1 MAKKRLRGVFS
12 FTATPTRDDGATIDL
27 DRLRT
32 HLDWQIE
39 NGVHG
44 IAVLGS
50 TGSNGSFT
58 EKEREELIKAAT
70 KHINGRVPLMAG
82 TGSITTDEAVRMSRF
97 AEDVGADA
105 VIVVPITYWPLT
117 DGEVYEHYSR
127 IAKAIKI
134 PVVIYNNPGTT
145 GVDIK
150 PPLLAR
156 LAEIDNIVGV
166 KESSGDLSRIT
177 QIRMLTK
184 GKMTIFHG
192 WEPITLQGFCAGA
205 EGWCPGLPNVLPREC
220 VELFDLCVEKK
231 DLGSAQQ
238 LFDRMF
244 PICKLMGD
252 TGYIRVVHTA
262 LELMGRSVGPPRRPL
277 RMLDAEHRAQLV
289 SILQDLGVLV
299 DRRLSKPPSSNQT
312 SRTGGKRC
320 P

>member
-12 FTATPTRDDGATIDL
+12 FTATPMRDDGATIDL
-27 DRLRT
+27 DRLRS
-32 HLDWQIE
+32 HLDWQTE

-50 TGSNGSFT
+50 TGSNGSFS
-58 EKEREELIKAAT
+58 EKEREELIRVT
-70 KHINGRVPLMAG
+70 VKHVNGRLPVMAG

-117 DGEVYEHYSR
+117 DNEVYEHYSR

-134 PVVIYNNPGTT
+134 PVIVYNNPGTT

-156 LAEIDNIVGV
+156 LSEIENIRGV

-184 GKMTIFHG
+184 GKMTVFHG
-192 WEPITLQGFCAGA
+192 WEPITLQGFAAGA
-205 EGWCPGLPNVLPREC
+205 DGC
-220 VELFDLCVEKK
+220 VRDWQTCCR
-231 DLGSAQQ
+231 GNAPSSSSSAS
-238 LFDRMF
+238 RTR
-244 PICKLMGD
+244 IW
-252 TGYIRVVHTA
+252 
-262 LELMGRSVGPPRRPL
+262 PPRRY
-277 RMLDAEHRAQLV
+277 
-289 SILQDLGVLV
+289 
-299 DRRLSKPPSSNQT
+299 SS
-312 SRTGGKRC
+312 TGC
-320 P
+320 SLFAS

>member
-27 DRLRT
+27 DRMRP

-58 EKEREELIKAAT
+58 ETEREKIIKAAS
-70 KHINGRVPLMAG
+70 KHINGRVPVMAG
-82 TGSITTDEAVRMSRF
+82 TGSITTDEAVRMSKY

-117 DGEVYEHYSR
+117 DNEVYEHFSR
-127 IAKAIKI
+127 IAEAIKI

-156 LAEIDNIVGV
+156 LAEIDNIQGV

-184 GKMTIFHG
+184 GKMTVFHG

-205 EGWCPGLPNVLPREC
+205 EGWCPGLPNILPREC
-220 VELFDLCVEKK
+220 VQLFDLCVEKK
-231 DLGSAQQ
+231 DLAGSA
-238 LFDRMF
+238 RA
-244 PICKLMGD
+244 
-252 TGYIRVVHTA
+252 IR
-262 LELMGRSVGPPRRPL
+262 S
-277 RMLDAEHRAQLV
+277 DV
-289 SILQDLGVLV
+289 SDLQAYG
-299 DRRLSKPPSSNQT
+299 
-312 SRTGGKRC
+312 
-320 P
+320 

>member
-27 DRLRT
+27 DRLRP

-58 EKEREELIKAAT
+58 ETEREELIKAAS

-82 TGSITTDEAVRMSRF
+82 TGSMTTDEAVRMSRF

-117 DGEVYEHYSR
+117 DNEVYEHFSR
-127 IAKAIKI
+127 IAEAIKI
-134 PVVIYNNPGTT
+134 PVVVYNNPGTT

-156 LAEIDNIVGV
+156 LAEIDNIQGV

-184 GKMTIFHG
+184 GKMTVFHG

-205 EGWCPGLPNVLPREC
+205 EGWCPGLPNILPREC
-220 VELFDLCVEKK
+220 VELLIYASRRRMR
-231 DLGSAQQ
+231 GAQE

-262 LELMGRSVGPPRRPL
+262 LDLMGRSVGLPRRPL
-277 RMLDAEHRAQLV
+277 RMLDEEHRAQLV
-289 SILQDLGVLV
+289 TILEGLGCSV
-299 DRRLSKPPSSNQT
+299 RSANQ
-312 SRTGGKRC
+312 RAAE
-320 P
+320 

>member
-1 MAKKRLRGVFS
+1 MAKKKLRGVFS
-12 FTATPTRDDGATIDL
+12 FTATPTRDDGATIDF
-27 DRLRT
+27 DRMRP

-44 IAVLGS
+44 IAILGS

-58 EKEREELIKAAT
+58 EKEREELIKVGT
-70 KHINGRVPLMAG
+70 KHINGRVPVMAG
-82 TGSITTDEAVRMSRF
+82 TGSLTTDEAVRMSRF

-117 DGEVYEHYSR
+117 DNEVYEHYSR

-156 LAEIDNIVGV
+156 LAEIDNIQGV

-177 QIRMLTK
+177 QIRHLTK
-184 GKMTIFHG
+184 GKMTVFHG

-205 EGWCPGLPNVLPREC
+205 EGWCPGLPNILPREC
-220 VELFDLCVEKK
+220 VQLFDLCVEKK
-231 DLGSAQQ
+231 DLRGAQE
-238 LFDRMF
+238 LFDRMY

-252 TGYIRVVHTA
+252 TGYIRVVHSA
-262 LELMGRSVGPPRRPL
+262 LQLMGRSVGEPRRPIRQL
-277 RMLDAEHRAQLV
+277 EAEQKAQLV
-289 SILQDLGVLV
+289 TILQNLGVLNGSG
-299 DRRLSKPPSSNQT
+299 RQQAAE
-312 SRTGGKRC
+312 
-320 P
+320 

>member
-1 MAKKRLRGVFS
+1 LQEEAMAKKRLRGVFS

-277 RMLDAEHRAQLV
+277 RMLDAEHRAQLI
-289 SILQDLGVLV
+289 SILQDLGVLG
-299 DRRLSKPPSSNQT
+299 RSAAQQAAE
-312 SRTGGKRC
+312 
-320 P
+320 

>member
-27 DRLRT
+27 DRLRS
-32 HLDWQIE
+32 HLDWQID

-50 TGSNGSFT
+50 TGSNGSFN
-58 EKEREELIKAAT
+58 EREREELIKVAT

-117 DGEVYEHYSR
+117 DNEVYEHYSR

-134 PVVIYNNPGTT
+134 PVIIYNNPGTT

-156 LAEIDNIVGV
+156 LAESDNIQGV
-166 KESSGDLSRIT
+166 KELRPMYAPDYYAADGYRIEAYF
-177 QIRMLTK
+177 
-184 GKMTIFHG
+184 G
-192 WEPITLQGFCAGA
+192 
-205 EGWCPGLPNVLPREC
+205 PGE
-220 VELFDLCVEKK
+220 
-231 DLGSAQQ
+231 
-238 LFDRMF
+238 
-244 PICKLMGD
+244 
-252 TGYIRVVHTA
+252 T
-262 LELMGRSVGPPRRPL
+262 
-277 RMLDAEHRAQLV
+277 
-289 SILQDLGVLV
+289 
-299 DRRLSKPPSSNQT
+299 
-312 SRTGGKRC
+312 
-320 P
+320 

>member
-1 MAKKRLRGVFS
+1 
-12 FTATPTRDDGATIDL
+12 
-27 DRLRT
+27 
-32 HLDWQIE
+32 
-39 NGVHG
+39 
-44 IAVLGS
+44 
-50 TGSNGSFT
+50 
-58 EKEREELIKAAT
+58 
-70 KHINGRVPLMAG
+70 MAG

-184 GKMTIFHG
+184 GKMTVFHG

-205 EGWCPGLPNVLPREC
+205 EGWCPGLPNILPREC

-231 DLGSAQQ
+231 DLRAAQQ

-262 LELMGRSVGPPRRPL
+262 LELMGRSVGQPRRPL

-289 SILQDLGVLV
+289 PILRDLGVLG
-299 DRRLSKPPSSNQT
+299 RSAAQQAAE
-312 SRTGGKRC
+312 
-320 P
+320 

>member
-1 MAKKRLRGVFS
+1 VRTGERQEKAMLKKRLRGVFS

-27 DRLRT
+27 DRLRP

-70 KHINGRVPLMAG
+70 KHINGRVTVMAG

-117 DGEVYEHYSR
+117 DNEVYEHYSR

-134 PVVIYNNPGTT
+134 PVVVYNNPGTT

-156 LAEIDNIVGV
+156 LAEIDNIQGV

-184 GKMTIFHG
+184 GKMTVFHG
-192 WEPITLQGFCAGA
+192 WEPVTLQGFCAGA

-220 VELFDLCVEKK
+220 VMLFDLCVEKK
-231 DLGSAQQ
+231 DLREAQA

-262 LELMGRSVGPPRRPL
+262 LDLMGRPIGPPRRPL
-277 RMLDAEHRAQLV
+277 RMLEAEHRAQLAT
-289 SILQDLGVLV
+289 ILQELGVL
-299 DRRLSKPPSSNQT
+299 DRSLPQQAAE
-312 SRTGGKRC
+312 
-320 P
+320 

>member
-1 MAKKRLRGVFS
+1 M
-12 FTATPTRDDGATIDL
+12 TIDL
-27 DRLRT
+27 HLLRT

-117 DGEVYEHYSR
+117 DGELYEHYSR
-127 IAKAIKI
+127 VAKAIKI

-231 DLGSAQQ
+231 DLGGAQQ

-289 SILQDLGVLV
+289 SILQELGVLG
-299 DRRLSKPPSSNQT
+299 RSTAQQAAE
-312 SRTGGKRC
+312 
-320 P
+320 

>member
-1 MAKKRLRGVFS
+1 
-12 FTATPTRDDGATIDL
+12 
-27 DRLRT
+27 
-32 HLDWQIE
+32 
-39 NGVHG
+39 
-44 IAVLGS
+44 
-50 TGSNGSFT
+50 
-58 EKEREELIKAAT
+58 
-70 KHINGRVPLMAG
+70 
-82 TGSITTDEAVRMSRF
+82 MSRF

-117 DGEVYEHYSR
+117 DNEVHEHYSR

-134 PVVIYNNPGTT
+134 PVVVYNNPGTT

-156 LAEIDNIVGV
+156 LAEIDNIQGV

-184 GKMTIFHG
+184 GKMTVFHG

-231 DLGSAQQ
+231 DLRSAQE

-262 LELMGRSVGPPRRPL
+262 LDLMGRSVGSPRRPL
-277 RMLDAEHRAQLV
+277 RMLDAEQRAQLV
-289 SILQDLGVLV
+289 TILQDLGVLG
-299 DRRLSKPPSSNQT
+299 RSASQQAAE
-312 SRTGGKRC
+312 
-320 P
+320 

>member
-12 FTATPTRDDGATIDL
+12 FTATPMRDDGATIDL
-27 DRLRT
+27 DRLRS
-32 HLDWQIE
+32 HLDWQTE

-50 TGSNGSFT
+50 TGSNGSFS
-58 EKEREELIKAAT
+58 EKEREELIRT
-70 KHINGRVPLMAG
+70 TVKHVNGRLPVMAG

-117 DGEVYEHYSR
+117 DNEVYEHYSR

-134 PVVIYNNPGTT
+134 PVIVYNNPGTT

-156 LAEIDNIVGV
+156 LAEIENIRGV

-184 GKMTIFHG
+184 GKMTVFHG
-192 WEPITLQGFCAGA
+192 WEPITLQGFAAGA
-205 EGWCPGLPNVLPREC
+205 DGWCPGLANVLPREC
-220 VELFDLCVEKK
+220 AQLFELCVENK
-231 DLGSAQQ
+231 DLAAAQI

-277 RMLDAEHRAQLV
+277 RMLDAEHRTQLISV
-289 SILQDLGVLV
+289 LQSLGVLGAQV
-299 DRRLSKPPSSNQT
+299 Q
-312 SRTGGKRC
+312 GQAAE
-320 P
+320 

>member
-12 FTATPTRDDGATIDL
+12 FTATPMRDDGATIDL
-27 DRLRT
+27 DRLRS
-32 HLDWQIE
+32 HLDWQTE

-50 TGSNGSFT
+50 TGSNGSFS
-58 EKEREELIKAAT
+58 EKEREELIRAT
-70 KHINGRVPLMAG
+70 VKHVNGRLPVMAG

-117 DGEVYEHYSR
+117 DNEVYEHYSR

-134 PVVIYNNPGTT
+134 PVIVYNNPGTT

-156 LAEIDNIVGV
+156 LAEIENIQGV

-184 GKMTIFHG
+184 GKMTVFHG
-192 WEPITLQGFCAGA
+192 WEPITLQGFAAGA
-205 EGWCPGLPNVLPREC
+205 DGWCPGLANVLPREC
-220 VELFDLCVEKK
+220 AQLFELCVENK
-231 DLGSAQQ
+231 DLAAAQI

-252 TGYIRVVHTA
+252 TG
-262 LELMGRSVGPPRRPL
+262 
-277 RMLDAEHRAQLV
+277 
-289 SILQDLGVLV
+289 
-299 DRRLSKPPSSNQT
+299 
-312 SRTGGKRC
+312 
-320 P
+320 